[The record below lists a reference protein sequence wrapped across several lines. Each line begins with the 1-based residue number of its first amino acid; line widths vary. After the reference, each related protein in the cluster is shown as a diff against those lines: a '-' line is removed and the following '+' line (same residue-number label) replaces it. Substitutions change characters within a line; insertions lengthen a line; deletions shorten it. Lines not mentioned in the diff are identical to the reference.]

1 MTRTCQNISHLVNQF
16 YYYWLSFWLCWEMMY
31 ELMICQDW
39 VRYYSCSQGYQL
51 QLIFHLFRPPFIVSG
66 LQKMVFLLKIEC
78 TQKTWCE
85 INNDEKLRLT
95 INQSIG
101 LVNLNYTG
109 IVSPWLQNGYSDNLQ
124 YSNVIN
130 LSGIHSGT
138 NFLFYFPLHIGLANA
153 SCWLCR
159 WPRPGQSIA

>member
-16 YYYWLSFWLCWEMMY
+16 YYYYWLSFWLCWEMMY

-95 INQSIG
+95 INQSTG
-101 LVNLNYTG
+101 LVNLFKD
-109 IVSPWLQNGYSDNLQ
+109 S
-124 YSNVIN
+124 
-130 LSGIHSGT
+130 
-138 NFLFYFPLHIGLANA
+138 
-153 SCWLCR
+153 
-159 WPRPGQSIA
+159 PGQKLHWNCIPDCKMNIQIICNIPMLSTYQEST